1 MKPVLDPK
9 SAPGGLGSH
18 VMAQCDR
25 ILEIPAAI
33 DEHGRSLTAFRAEKR
48 KVEHQIE
55 SLEASIRI
63 NVIGTEAYKALK
75 NKEDR
80 DAYFRLALDQSESWT
95 KKIDRL
101 DQLLTAI
108 DKHTQARDVLDHER
122 KALKAALE
130 RVYAEIIEAALSDKT
145 LAEAMRQY
153 GNRAA
158 A

>member
-1 MKPVLDPK
+1 MKPD
-9 SAPGGLGSH
+9 

-25 ILEIPAAI
+25 ILELPALL
-33 DEHGRSLTAFRAEKR
+33 DEHGRALTAFRAEKR

-130 RVYAEIIEAALSDKT
+130 REYAEIIQAALSDKT
-145 LAEAMRQY
+145 LADAMRQY